1 MARATVLVVC
11 DCGGGG
17 DDGRGGVGCS
27 EDSDNNIGTDDVHVG
42 SDDGCYPS
50 PGTNAHLT

>member
-1 MARATVLVVC
+1 MAPATVLVVC

-27 EDSDNNIGTDDVHVG
+27 EDSDNNIGTDDVHV
-42 SDDGCYPS
+42 SEVS
-50 PGTNAHLT
+50 N